1 MTTDTTPDQEE
12 PEELEDTERT
22 VEELAE
28 ILSTGGRIEA
38 FPFPSDAVFFHVTLA
53 EVAAF
58 ARFSLDTRA
67 ISELA
72 TGLPE
77 EFRLYL
83 PPTDA
88 IVDGLTDTG
97 TDAAEQALLARALE
111 ARSQLIGG

>member
-1 MTTDTTPDQEE
+1 MTTNPAPE

-28 ILSTGGRIEA
+28 ILSTGGKIEA
-38 FPFPSDAVFFHVTLA
+38 FPFPSDAVLFHVTLA
-53 EVAAF
+53 EVVVF

-77 EFRLYL
+77 EIRLYL
-83 PPTDA
+83 PPTDS
-88 IVDGLTDTG
+88 ITNGLTETG
-97 TDAAEQALLARALE
+97 TDVAEQALLARALE
-111 ARSQLIGG
+111 ARSRLIGG